1 MSVFER
7 EAGHGGINQLGGMF
21 VNGRPLPDVVRQRIV
36 DLAHQGVRPCDISRQ
51 LRVSHGCVSKIL
63 GRYYETGS
71 IMPGVIGGSKPKVA
85 TPTVVEKI
93 AEYKRQ
99 NPTMFAW
106 EIRDRLLAE
115 GICNN
120 DTVPSVSSINRI
132 IRTKVQQPFHL
143 PLEDHSGTRLSPGHT
158 LVPNSTVTPP
168 ESPPPSDSLGSSYSI
183 NGLLGIVQSS
193 NETKR
198 KLAESEE
205 DICVISA
212 DSQSSS
218 GGPRKQLRTEA
229 FAQHLE
235 ALDCAFERQHYAEVF
250 AAASHTKGEQTALY
264 PLSTLSNGMDEG
276 KPSLSSSA
284 TPIGRNI
291 SGSQGYSVVTG
302 REIMSSTLPGYP
314 PHIPANSQASYTSS
328 AIAGMV
334 TGNEYSGGPYTHS
347 HYTSYND
354 AWRFTNSG
362 LIIPLQGPAHLP
374 LLRLPMTTSS
384 FHSNQGIVQRDA
396 LGNHVL
402 SV

>member
-1 MSVFER
+1 
-7 EAGHGGINQLGGMF
+7 
-21 VNGRPLPDVVRQRIV
+21 
-36 DLAHQGVRPCDISRQ
+36 
-51 LRVSHGCVSKIL
+51 
-63 GRYYETGS
+63 
-71 IMPGVIGGSKPKVA
+71 
-85 TPTVVEKI
+85 
-93 AEYKRQ
+93 
-99 NPTMFAW
+99 
-106 EIRDRLLAE
+106 
-115 GICNN
+115 
-120 DTVPSVSSINRI
+120 I

-143 PLEDHSGTRLSPGHT
+143 PLEDHPGTRLSPGHT

-168 ESPPPSDSLGSSYSI
+168 ESPPPGDSLGSSYSI

-198 KLAESEE
+198 KLAESED

-212 DSQSSS
+212 DSQRGS

-229 FAQHLE
+229 FAQQLE
-235 ALDCAFERQHYAEVF
+235 ALDCAFERQRYADVF
-250 AAASHTKGEQTALY
+250 ATGSHNKGEQASLY
-264 PLSTLSNGMDEG
+264 PLSSLNNGMDEG
-276 KPSLSSSA
+276 KPSLASSV
-284 TPIGRNI
+284 TPLGRNL

-362 LIIPLQGPAHLP
+362 LIIPHQGLAHRPLRPLP
-374 LLRLPMTTSS
+374 TTTSS
-384 FHSNQGIVQRDA
+384 SHGNRAIVQRDA